1 MGMTRPREPVADAY
15 RIARSI
21 VLEEGSGLAFAARG
35 ADEAA
40 IEEAGARLAC
50 RIAEAILE
58 AERQAAQDAQMAA
71 RAGEAIDVDAY
82 LRAFIRC

>member
-1 MGMTRPREPVADAY
+1 MTRPREPVADAY

-21 VLEEGSGLAFAARG
+21 VLEEGGALAFAARG
-35 ADEAA
+35 ADEAV

-50 RIAEAILE
+50 RIAEAILD
-58 AERQAAQDAQMAA
+58 AERNAI
-71 RAGEAIDVDAY
+71 GEATAAAKAGDPIDVDSY